1 MSVPATYMTIAGKL
15 SLGGSVGLSLAT
27 AALAFMVMTKKTQF
41 ANQLRAVEAS
51 LTSGKFTALGLPY
64 TGNFMENEAEPATT
78 VSSAGEKW
86 GLTSEDLK
94 LTKAS
99 EEKTKGELTEAQAK
113 NQELSLTA
121 DKLSKDLTTT
131 KTDLESTNSKLT
143 LTSEQLQ
150 AYTDELK
157 GKKPAELFTELNDL
171 SEKMKVSES
180 ENKILNSAKEKL
192 DLELKKL
199 RTEIEMTKPGSAKSI
214 SLSGKIVAVNPTWNF
229 VILDL
234 GKNDQ
239 LVEGLTM
246 VIYRGEKMIGKIK
259 TVTVDAQ
266 TSVADVLPGT
276 PASALEVGDQVVY

>member
-1 MSVPATYMTIAGKL
+1 
-15 SLGGSVGLSLAT
+15 
-27 AALAFMVMTKKTQF
+27 
-41 ANQLRAVEAS
+41 
-51 LTSGKFTALGLPY
+51 
-64 TGNFMENEAEPATT
+64 MENEAEPATT
-78 VSSAGEKW
+78 ISSAGEKW

-121 DKLSKDLTTT
+121 DKLTKDLTTT
-131 KTDLESTNSKLT
+131 KTDLESTNSKLS
-143 LTSEQLQ
+143 LTSAQLQ
-150 AYTDELK
+150 SYTDELK

-180 ENKILNSAKEKL
+180 ENKILNAAKEKL

-199 RTEIEMTKPGSAKSI
+199 RTEVEMTKPGSAKSI

-239 LVEGLTM
+239 LVFQPTIMLNMGSSETKISHITNAPPGLLNFL
-246 VIYRGEKMIGKIK
+246 YRRGKVPRLQTTKFQVESLGLNLDLSYTIGKFN
-259 TVTVDAQ
+259 
-266 TSVADVLPGT
+266 LT
-276 PASALEVGDQVVY
+276 PQVYLDYYLQNEDIDKFSYNFNFNIGFAF

>member
-1 MSVPATYMTIAGKL
+1 
-15 SLGGSVGLSLAT
+15 
-27 AALAFMVMTKKTQF
+27 MVMTKKTQF
-41 ANQLRAVEAS
+41 ANQLRAVETS

-64 TGNFMENEAEPATT
+64 TGNFMENEAEPAATI
-78 VSSAGEKW
+78 SSAGEKW

-94 LTKAS
+94 LSRTT

-121 DKLSKDLTTT
+121 DKLTKDLTTT

-199 RTEIEMTKPGSAKSI
+199 RTEVEMTRPGSAKSI

-234 GKNDQ
+234 GKNDE

>member
-1 MSVPATYMTIAGKL
+1 MTIAGKL

-27 AALAFMVMTKKTQF
+27 AALAFMVMGKKTQF
-41 ANQLRAVEAS
+41 ANQLHAVETS

-64 TGNFMENEAEPATT
+64 TGNFIENEAEPAATI
-78 VSSAGEKW
+78 SSAGEKW
-86 GLTSEDLK
+86 SITSEDLK
-94 LTKAS
+94 LSKSA
-99 EEKTKGELTEAQAK
+99 EEKTKTDLTEAQAK

-121 DKLSKDLTTT
+121 DKLTKDLSTT

-143 LTSEQLQ
+143 LTAEQLQ

-199 RTEIEMTKPGSAKSI
+199 RTEVEMTKPGSAKSI